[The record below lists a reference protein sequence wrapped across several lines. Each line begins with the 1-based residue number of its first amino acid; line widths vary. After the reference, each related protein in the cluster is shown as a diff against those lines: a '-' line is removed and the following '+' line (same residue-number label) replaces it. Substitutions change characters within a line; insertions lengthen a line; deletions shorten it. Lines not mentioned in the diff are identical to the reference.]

1 MTLEKLDT
9 DLFRS
14 VFNHRNVNSA
24 IFGGQMLGQALA
36 AASATVEG
44 MVAHSLHGY
53 FLRSGSAEQRVI
65 FEVER
70 TRNGKGFSTRR
81 VVAIQD
87 ATPIFHAEC
96 SFRIPGEGF
105 EHQIPSVPAPD
116 PESLESLSD
125 LVKKLPGH
133 FGLFTQALQ
142 TEGPME
148 VRPTNPARDLY
159 QQANERAHRRF
170 WIRVKSASRVTDPAM
185 HLNILAYLSD
195 YWFSGISLM
204 PHGLPVPGSDI
215 FIASIDHGIWIHR
228 PVRVDEWLLY
238 DTESTTASAGTGFSR
253 GMIYDRAGRLVA
265 STVQETLQRR
275 RR

>member
-1 MTLEKLDT
+1 MADPSTLQPSEPWNEEDVPALMTLERLDT
-9 DLFRS
+9 NLFRS
-14 VFNHRNVNSA
+14 RFNHRNVNGA

-36 AASATVEG
+36 AATATVEG
-44 MVAHSLHGY
+44 MTAHSLHGY

-105 EHQIPSVPAPD
+105 EHQIPLSPAPD
-116 PESLESLSD
+116 PESLESLTA
-125 LVKKLPGH
+125 LNRKMPGH

-142 TEGPME
+142 TDGPME
-148 VRPTNPARDLY
+148 VRPENPDHDLHRH
-159 QQANERAHRRF
+159 ANEHARRRY
-170 WIRVKSASRVTDPAM
+170 WIRVKSAASVTDPAM

-195 YWFSGISLM
+195 YWFSGVSLM
-204 PHGLPVPGSDI
+204 PHGPPVPGS
-215 FIASIDHGIWIHR
+215 
-228 PVRVDEWLLY
+228 
-238 DTESTTASAGTGFSR
+238 
-253 GMIYDRAGRLVA
+253 
-265 STVQETLQRR
+265 
-275 RR
+275 